1 MEKIRVGSFAS
12 TLDSE
17 TRLSF
22 ASSEEVPSPPKF
34 DSSRTLITTKPPC
47 LNCNKAERHKRKQ
60 SSQTRKKQIPTTSK
74 DTKRLPPTKNNT
86 VEFPKKKKMK
96 FSRKYDPTGKPEDDG
111 FIPIPGPYGVK
122 TTPRSAQRR
131 ARIRSPE
138 ELVVK
143 ESRQSPN
150 ILGNGNF
157 EILKG
162 GIFSDDES
170 NEIGEGRRIG
180 RNYDSFSLR
189 PFQQI
194 PFNVPTFQFPSFYQ
208 GQLQV
213 PTHPMFFPRAAY

>member
-1 MEKIRVGSFAS
+1 MLYRFKIGTFSSA
-12 TLDSE
+12 LDSE

-34 DSSRTLITTKPPC
+34 DSSRTIPTTKTPC
-47 LNCNKAERHKRKQ
+47 LNCNEVERHKRKQ
-60 SSQTRKKQIPTTSK
+60 SSSTRKKPIPNISK
-74 DTKRLPPTKNNT
+74 DPKHSPPPKNNT

-96 FSRKYDPTGKPEDDG
+96 FSRKYDPTGKPEDG
-111 FIPIPGPYGVK
+111 FMPVPGPYGAK

-138 ELVVK
+138 ELIVK
-143 ESRQSPN
+143 ESRQSSN

-157 EILKG
+157 EIIRG

-180 RNYDSFSLR
+180 RNYDSYAL
-189 PFQQI
+189 PQFQQI
-194 PFNVPTFQFPSFYQ
+194 PFNVPNFQFPSFYR
-208 GQLQV
+208 QLQV